1 MKKHVNIPVFIPHL
15 GCPNQCVFCN
25 QRYISAVTEF
35 DISEVRT
42 TIESALATID
52 PITTETEI
60 AFFGG
65 SFTGIDRSLMI
76 ALLDIAE
83 EYVSRGAVSSIRLST
98 RPDYIDEERLRILS
112 AYHVRT
118 IELGIQ
124 SASDRVLSLSKRG
137 HSAEISRNAAR
148 LVRKSGF
155 ELVGQMMIGLPGATL
170 EDEIATA
177 EMIANCGARSA
188 RIYPAI
194 VFKDTELDVMYRDG
208 IYTPLSIDEAVFRSK
223 EVYRIFLR
231 EGIEVIRVGL
241 CSSEN
246 LSSEETYSAGPNHV
260 AIGELVE
267 SAIYFD
273 LISSAL
279 NGQST
284 EGCVLLVYVNDK
296 DVSKAAGQNRANKLS
311 LTSIYRLKCVKI
323 IGDPDLPK
331 YKVKISL
338 V

>member
-25 QRYISAVTEF
+25 QRYISSVTEF
-35 DISEVRT
+35 DISKVRT
-42 TIESALATID
+42 IIESALATID
-52 PITTETEI
+52 PSTTETEI

-76 ALLDIAE
+76 DLLNIAE
-83 EYVSRGAVSSIRLST
+83 EYVSQGAVSCIRLST

-124 SASDRVLSLSKRG
+124 SASDHVLSLSKRG
-137 HSAEISRNAAR
+137 HSAEVSRNAAR
-148 LVRKSGF
+148 LVRDAGF
-155 ELVGQMMIGLPGATL
+155 DLVGQMMIGLPGATL

-177 EMIANCGARSA
+177 KMIAECKASSA

-194 VFKDTELDVMYRDG
+194 VFKNTELDCMHRDG

-223 EVYRIFLR
+223 EVYRLFLR
-231 EGIEVIRVGL
+231 EGVEVIRIGL

-246 LSSEETYSAGPNHV
+246 LSSKETYSAGPNHV

-273 LISSAL
+273 LVSADL
-279 NGQST
+279 NGKTT
-284 EGCVLLVYVNDK
+284 EGRVLRVCVNDR
-296 DVSKAAGQNRANKLS
+296 DVSKAAGQNRANKLALAS
-311 LTSIYRLKCVKI
+311 NYRLKCVKI